1 MLARSL
7 RRLAVHKSGLLG
19 AGLVIAVV
27 LPSLLAPLI
36 EPDPY
41 TVYPMQ
47 RLLPP
52 SAEYLLGTD
61 NQGRDVLGQVVW
73 GGQAALLIAAISSLL
88 AVTIGFVV
96 GILCGYYRIV
106 DAIVMRIVDG
116 LLSFPSIILIIS
128 LVGVLGGGI
137 PTLIIGLAITA
148 VPPIVRIVR
157 GQALSA
163 KELTMVESARALGAT
178 DGIILRRYIA
188 PEALSV
194 AILQASVVLS
204 NAVLAVSALS
214 FLGIGLDPAIPSW
227 GGMLSVAQQYF
238 NPAWWMAIFPGIAI
252 TMTVLGLFLF
262 GDAMRDVF
270 DPRFGR
276 Q

>member
-7 RRLAVHKSGLLG
+7 RRLAGHKSGLLG

-36 EPDPY
+36 EADPY

-52 SAEYLLGTD
+52 SAEHLLGTD

-88 AVTIGFVV
+88 AVTLGFIL

-106 DAIVMRIVDG
+106 DAVVMRIVDG

-178 DGIILRRYIA
+178 DGSILYRYIA

-276 Q
+276 